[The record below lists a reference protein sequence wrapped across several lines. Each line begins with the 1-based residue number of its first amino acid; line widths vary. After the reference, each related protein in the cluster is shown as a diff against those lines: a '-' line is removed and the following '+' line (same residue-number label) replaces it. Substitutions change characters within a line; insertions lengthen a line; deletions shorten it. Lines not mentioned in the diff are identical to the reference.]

1 LDETTNKT
9 LYFDGTGNVAL
20 YDMSY
25 SAWRDAMA
33 SAESQPSRK
42 KVVDQPSA
50 PNAPSALQRSRDKRK
65 LQAKL
70 EAVEAKIS
78 EMEAEIAAIEARLSA
93 PRSPDEA
100 IADAKSYETSGQ
112 QLEQLMSEWE
122 LLGSQLD
129 ELC

>member
-1 LDETTNKT
+1 
-9 LYFDGTGNVAL
+9 
-20 YDMSY
+20 
-25 SAWRDAMA
+25 MA

-42 KVVDQPSA
+42 KAVDQPSS
-50 PNAPSALQRSRDKRK
+50 PSAPSALQRSRDKRK

-122 LLGSQLD
+122 LLGSQID
-129 ELC
+129 ELG